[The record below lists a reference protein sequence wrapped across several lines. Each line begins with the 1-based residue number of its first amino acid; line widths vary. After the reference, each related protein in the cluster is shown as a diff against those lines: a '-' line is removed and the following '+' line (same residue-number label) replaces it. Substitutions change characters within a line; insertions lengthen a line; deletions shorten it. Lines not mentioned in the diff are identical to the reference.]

1 MEIWYEIV
9 DGKITQSAN
18 FKKEPHWQLTDKE
31 IVYGHDGQRYFKG
44 EEPKE
49 TLVKT
54 KEKAL
59 AIVKVLRKEKEYS
72 GCTSQGILWDTD
84 EKSERRLN
92 SAVTVM
98 KDNPNVPAIP
108 NFKPSDK
115 VSITLT
121 LPMAIKA
128 GEDIMLYFGECF
140 AWEDNIAEQINK
152 CTTVEQVKDI
162 VNSL

>member
-1 MEIWYEIV
+1 METWYEMV
-9 DGKITQSAN
+9 GGKIKQSAN

-31 IVYGHDGQRYFKG
+31 IVYGVDGQLYFKG

-49 TLVKT
+49 SLEKT

-84 EKSERRLN
+84 EKSERRLT

-98 KDNPNVPAIP
+98 KDAGLQAIP

-115 VSITLT
+115 VNVTLT
-121 LPMAIKA
+121 LPMATQA
-128 GEDIMLYFGECF
+128 GLDIMVHYGKCF
-140 AWEDNIAEQINK
+140 DWEDAIIEQISK
-152 CTTVEQVKDI
+152 CTTNEEVKNI
-162 VNSL
+162 VNNL

>member
-1 MEIWYEIV
+1 MKTFYKIDNGVAVVGSGIV
-9 DGKITQSAN
+9 IPLGFTEYAIGK
-18 FKKEPHWQLTDKE
+18 
-31 IVYGHDGQRYFKG
+31 
-44 EEPKE
+44 EPKE
-49 TLVKT
+49 LVDALTPSLEETKT
-54 KEKAL
+54 KAL
-59 AIVKVLRKEKEYS
+59 AIVRELRKEKEYA
-72 GCTSQGILWDTD
+72 GYVSQGIQWDTD

-108 NFKPSDK
+108 NFKSSDK
-115 VSITLT
+115 VNVTLT

-162 VNSL
+162 VNNL